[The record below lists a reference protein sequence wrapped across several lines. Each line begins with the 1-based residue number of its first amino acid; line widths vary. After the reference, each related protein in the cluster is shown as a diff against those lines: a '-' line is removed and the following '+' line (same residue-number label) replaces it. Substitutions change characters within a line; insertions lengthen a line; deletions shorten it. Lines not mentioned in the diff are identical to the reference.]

1 VIRIIRDKKIPVPK
15 IFATPVKIFRR
26 KREEAQNKKGQF
38 NYEKRR
44 YHHHGYSVFA
54 RPSLGRPHGS
64 LIQGDMAG
72 TYGRPQQETKTNNMK
87 SMLRFL
93 GLPSVKA
100 SLR

>member
-1 VIRIIRDKKIPVPK
+1 MNNGDTITTVIAF
-15 IFATPVKIFRR
+15 FA
-26 KREEAQNKKGQF
+26 G
-38 NYEKRR
+38 
-44 YHHHGYSVFA
+44 
-54 RPSLGRPHGS
+54 PSLARPHGS

-93 GLPSVKA
+93 GLPSVKT